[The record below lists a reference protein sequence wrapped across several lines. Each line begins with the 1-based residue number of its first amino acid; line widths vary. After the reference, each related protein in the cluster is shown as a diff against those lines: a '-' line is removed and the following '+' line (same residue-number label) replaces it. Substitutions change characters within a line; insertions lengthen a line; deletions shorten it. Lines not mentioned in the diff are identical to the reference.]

1 MGMYI
6 YRLIEKLETRNKVY
20 KYILS
25 RNGYIFEATKE
36 KGNDKRMGWKEKKI
50 ESVKLIKFS
59 FC

>member
-50 ESVKLIKFS
+50 ESVN
-59 FC
+59 